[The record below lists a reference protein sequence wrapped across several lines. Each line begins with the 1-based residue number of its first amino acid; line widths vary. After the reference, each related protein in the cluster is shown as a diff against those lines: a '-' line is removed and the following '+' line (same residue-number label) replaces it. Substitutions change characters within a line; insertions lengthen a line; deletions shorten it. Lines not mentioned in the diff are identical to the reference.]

1 MMKRWRWTLLIFEL
15 VLFATILVLPQVDL
29 PDFEFHGGSAPVTA
43 KARVFATPVGAVISA
58 VRFSSPEHKLSA
70 VEKTP
75 VISAART
82 VTSRLTLFCTL
93 IC

>member
-1 MMKRWRWTLLIFEL
+1 MKRWRWALLIFEL

-29 PDFEFHGGSAPVTA
+29 PDFEFHGGSAPVAA
-43 KARVFATPVGAVISA
+43 KARVFATPAGAVISA
-58 VRFSSPEHKLSA
+58 VRVPPLERMPSL
-70 VEKTP
+70 VEKSP
-75 VISAART
+75 VVSAPRT